1 MQMSGAQMVCEAII
15 AEGVKTVFGYPGGAI
30 MHVYDEIYKQDG
42 FEHILTR
49 HEQAAVHAADGYARA
64 TGEVGVAMVTS
75 GPGFTNAVTGLATAY
90 MDSIP
95 LVVISG
101 QVPLSL
107 IGTDGFQEIDAVGI
121 SRPCTK
127 HNFLVRSIEELP
139 RILKEAFYLARTG
152 RPGPVLVDIPKDIT
166 VETGEFK
173 YPESVHIPSY
183 KPTYKGNKKQIVKAV
198 EAIKNAKKPLLYI
211 GGGAVL
217 SDAYQLIREMAEKT
231 KIPAVETLMA
241 RGVMG
246 HDNPQLL
253 GMLGMHG
260 NYASNMAMSETDL
273 IISLGAR
280 FDDRVTGKLSEFAKY
295 ADIIHIDIDPANIA
309 KLVDVEYPIVG
320 DVKQV
325 LEEMLPLL
333 EDVNPDRYQAWREI
347 LGRYDE
353 LHPQSYI
360 DSDEVI
366 KPQWAIERIGELVGE
381 DAIITSDVGQHQM
394 WAAQHYPFDRPRQW
408 INSGGLGTMGFGFPA
423 AIGAKKAHP
432 EKTVINITGDGSILM
447 NMQELVTA
455 AEYKVPVI
463 NVILNNHFLGMVRQ
477 WQTFFYEKR
486 YSETDLSFQPNWKA
500 LAQACG
506 GIGYDVTTKEEFDAA
521 LKDAIKQDKVCF
533 MNVAVNRFENVLP
546 MVPAGGA
553 LFNMMLPSPEL
564 SDSALE
570 DKKGTK

>member
-15 AEGVKTVFGYPGGAI
+15 AEGTKTVFGYPGGAI
-30 MHVYDEIYKQDG
+30 MHVYDEIYKQNG

-95 LVVISG
+95 MVVISG

-127 HNFLVRSIEELP
+127 HNFLVRSLEELP
-139 RILKEAFYLARTG
+139 RILKEAFYLARSG

-166 VETGEFK
+166 VDIGEFV
-173 YPESVHIPSY
+173 YPTEVNIPTY
-183 KPTYKGNKKQIVKAV
+183 KPTYRGNRRQIEKAA
-198 EAIKNAKKPLLYI
+198 EAIKKSKKPLLYV

-217 SDAYQLIREMAEKT
+217 SDAYMLVRELAKKT
-231 KIPAVETLMA
+231 QIPVVETLMA

-246 HDNPQLL
+246 AGNPLLL

-273 IISLGAR
+273 VISLGAR

-295 ADIIHIDIDPANIA
+295 ADIIHVDIDPANIA
-309 KLVDVEYPIVG
+309 KLVDVDYPIVG
-320 DVKQV
+320 DIKQV
-325 LEEMLPLL
+325 VEEMIPLL
-333 EDVNPDRYQAWREI
+333 EDVNTDRYQAWREI
-347 LGRYDE
+347 LRRYDE
-353 LHPQSYI
+353 LHPQSFV
-360 DSDEVI
+360 DSDKEI
-366 KPQWAIERIGELVGE
+366 KPQWVIERIGELVGE
-381 DAIITSDVGQHQM
+381 QAIITSDVGQHQM

-423 AIGAKKAHP
+423 AIGAKVACP

-455 AEYKVPVI
+455 AEYKTPVI
-463 NVILNNHFLGMVRQ
+463 NVILNNQFLGMVRQ
-477 WQTFFYEKR
+477 WQSFFYEKR
-486 YSETDLSFQPNWKA
+486 FSETDLSFQPNFKK
-500 LAQACG
+500 LAEACG

-521 LKDAIKQDKVCF
+521 LKDAIEKDQVCF
-533 MNVAVNRFENVLP
+533 MNVAISRFENVLP

-553 LFNMMLPSPEL
+553 LFNMMLPNKS
-564 SDSALE
+564 E
-570 DKKGTK
+570 DNKGEK